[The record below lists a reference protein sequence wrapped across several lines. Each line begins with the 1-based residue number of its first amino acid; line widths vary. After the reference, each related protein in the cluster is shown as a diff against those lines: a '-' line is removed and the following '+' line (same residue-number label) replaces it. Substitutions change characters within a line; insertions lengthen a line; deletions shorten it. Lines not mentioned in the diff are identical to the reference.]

1 MHEEVQREE
10 RAESKIVSRIITR
23 MLLVK
28 FKSKKQSQ
36 FDRQAKQNRVTVVRS
51 VIIAEIIELD
61 SVVHSLLFPTTP
73 CNDPWYP
80 SLPL

>member
-1 MHEEVQREE
+1 MRGEVQREE
-10 RAESKIVSRIITR
+10 RESKIVSRIITR

-36 FDRQAKQNRVTVVRS
+36 FDRQAKQNKVAVVRS
-51 VIIAEIIELD
+51 VIIAEIIELN
-61 SVVHSLLFPTTP
+61 SVLHSLRFATTP

-80 SLPL
+80 SSPL